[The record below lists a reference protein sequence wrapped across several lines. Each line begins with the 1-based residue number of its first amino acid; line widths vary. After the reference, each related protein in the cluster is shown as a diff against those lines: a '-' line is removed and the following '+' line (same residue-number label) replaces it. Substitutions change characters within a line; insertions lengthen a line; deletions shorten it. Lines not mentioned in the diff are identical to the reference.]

1 MRNKKHTVTLDIP
14 SGKYFTEFVRWRIS
28 SFSGCVRQVM
38 KMNGVYHEAIERKY
52 NVEINILIAKRQIE
66 ITGKQEDINK
76 CERMIKDEWSAMP
89 RDKQIATTTIAECP
103 ICYNPANYSLQSC
116 GHSYCLDCLRQQLS
130 TKFDTT
136 LSNESLKVKCMMP
149 QCDLMFLLRD
159 IKTIIHPT
167 YMTRLA
173 RASLQ
178 AYLRTNNDSDIA
190 LCIGIDCNQVR
201 LIF

>member
-1 MRNKKHTVTLDIP
+1 
-14 SGKYFTEFVRWRIS
+14 
-28 SFSGCVRQVM
+28 M
-38 KMNGVYHEAIERKY
+38 KMSGVYHESIEREF

-66 ITGKQEDINK
+66 ITGKQEDIIK
-76 CERMIKDEWSAMP
+76 CEKIIKDGWSAMP
-89 RDKQIATTTIAECP
+89 KEKQIATTTITECP
-103 ICYNPANYSLQSC
+103 ICYNPTNYSLQAC

-149 QCDLMFLLRD
+149 QCDLMLLLRD

-167 YMTRLA
+167 NMARLA

-178 AYLRTNNDSDIA
+178 AFLRTDNDSDIVP
-190 LCIGIDCNQVR
+190 CIGIDCNQVR
-201 LIF
+201 LIFCEKENWKLVVSLNLGLSEI